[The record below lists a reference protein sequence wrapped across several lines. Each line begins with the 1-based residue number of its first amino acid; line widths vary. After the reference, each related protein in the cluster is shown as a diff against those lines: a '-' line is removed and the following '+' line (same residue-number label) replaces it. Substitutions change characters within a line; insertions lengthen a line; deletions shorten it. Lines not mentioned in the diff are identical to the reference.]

1 MGQRGERGGGDPTG
15 TTQWIELLADKM
27 DESAKAVGR
36 LDGKVDN
43 LRTELHT
50 VMASMGERMARQETG
65 ASSLRHEVN
74 NLTGALAAL
83 PDRMRGLISEHAGE
97 CSGRQRGRTP
107 QSIPMGAAP
116 VNGTANGYV
125 IPRWIIWIG
134 IVAGVTIAIAG
145 WVALKLAS

>member
-1 MGQRGERGGGDPTG
+1 MGQRGEREQTGGTG
-15 TTQWIELLADKM
+15 GWIELLADKM
-27 DESAKAVGR
+27 DESARAVGR

-74 NLTGALAAL
+74 NLTSALATL
-83 PDRMRGLISEHAGE
+83 PDRMRGFISEHAGE

-107 QSIPMGAAP
+107 QSIPVGAVREAS
-116 VNGTANGYV
+116 GYV